1 MMFDDKE
8 FIAKKIRLARK
19 NAKLT
24 QEELSEIIGIS
35 AKQLSRIEM
44 AAYIPSLP
52 TFFKLVNALKIDLKE
67 FGLEEQVSKS
77 QSQEKFLKLVYSL
90 SENEQEYYYNVL
102 KTMIDNASLLK
113 K

>member
-1 MMFDDKE
+1 MFNDKE

-24 QEELSEIIGIS
+24 QEELSEKIGIS

-44 AAYIPSLP
+44 ATYIPSLP
-52 TFFKLVNALKIDLKE
+52 TFFKVVNALKIDLRE
-67 FGLEEQVSKS
+67 FGLEENISTSPV
-77 QSQEKFLKLVYSL
+77 QEKFLKLVYSIT
-90 SENEQEYYYNVL
+90 ENEQEYYYKIL
-102 KTMIDNASLLK
+102 KTMIDNANLLK

>member
-1 MMFDDKE
+1 MFNDKE

-24 QEELSEIIGIS
+24 QEELSEKIGIS

-44 AAYIPSLP
+44 ATYIPSLP
-52 TFFKLVNALKIDLKE
+52 TFFKVVNALKIDLRE
-67 FGLEEQVSKS
+67 FGLEENISTS
-77 QSQEKFLKLVYSL
+77 QSQEKFLKLIYSL
-90 SENEQEYYYNVL
+90 TEKEQEYYYHVL
-102 KTMIDNASLLK
+102 KTMIDNSNLLK